1 MSDFR
6 KFLIKRFA
14 IAAALT
20 LIAVSII
27 FIVLRMLPGS
37 PFEALITAGNLSQ
50 EQVDEIMGMYGLNK
64 PLWQQ
69 YISYL
74 KSILTFQFGYSILRS
89 RPVWEVLEPKLV
101 NTLILLIPAL
111 VTTAIL
117 SSLLGMYVGWNRG
130 GKLEKVSIIVTTF
143 LRSTPVFIT
152 AILFVILFSYTLGLV
167 PAFGMREVTASP
179 SGYLDTYLSADFL
192 HHYILPFSVAVL
204 FYSGDFMLLARNG
217 VVEKKGSEFLKLHR
231 AKGLSEFEQLAR
243 AGRNSMLPILTY
255 FALRLGM
262 IFQGLILLEVVFA
275 WPGIGRALVLAIQ
288 QQDYPLV
295 QAAVFIMALAVIIA
309 NLLADVLYAYFDPT
323 VSTSGGGAA

>member
-6 KFLIKRFA
+6 RFLLKRFV

-20 LIAVSII
+20 LIAVSVI
-27 FIVLRMLPGS
+27 FVVLRLLPGS

-50 EQVDEIMGMYGLNK
+50 EQVDEIMGMYGLDK

-69 YISYL
+69 YLSYL

-89 RPVWEVLEPKLV
+89 RPVWEVLEPKLL
-101 NTLILLIPAL
+101 NTLILLVPAL

-130 GKLEKVSIIVTTF
+130 GKLEKVSIIATTF

-152 AILFVILFSYTLGLV
+152 AIIFVIIFSYTLGLV

-179 SGYLDTYLSADFL
+179 DGYLDTYLSTDFL
-192 HHYILPFSVAVL
+192 YHYILPFSVAVL
-204 FYSGDFMLLARNG
+204 YYSGDFLLLARNG

>member
-1 MSDFR
+1 MSGFR
-6 KFLIKRFA
+6 KFLLKRLA
-14 IAAALT
+14 IAFVLT
-20 LIAVSII
+20 LVAVSVI
-27 FIVLRMLPGS
+27 FLVLRLLPGS

-50 EQVDEIMGMYGLNK
+50 AQVDEIRALYGLDK

-69 YISYL
+69 YVTYL
-74 KSILTFQFGYSILRS
+74 GSLLTFQFGYSILRS
-89 RPVWEVLEPKLV
+89 QPVWEVLEPKLL

-111 VTTAIL
+111 VTTAVV
-117 SSLLGMYVGWNRG
+117 SSLLGMYAGWKRG
-130 GKLEKVSIIVTTF
+130 STLEKASIIVTTF

-152 AILFVILFSYTLGLV
+152 AIIFVIVFSYTFGVV
-167 PAFGMREVTASP
+167 PAFGMRSITASP
-179 SGYLDTYLSADFL
+179 EGYLETYLSIDFL
-192 HHYILPFSVAVL
+192 HHYILPFTVAVL
-204 FYSGDFMLLARNG
+204 YYSGDFLLLARNG
-217 VVEKKGSEFLKLHR
+217 VIEKKGSEFLKLHR
-231 AKGLSEFEQLAR
+231 AKGLSELEQLAR

-309 NLLADVLYAYFDPT
+309 NLLADILYAYFDPT
-323 VSTSGGGAA
+323 VSTSGGSTA